1 MTTATTKN
9 SLYSKL
15 AEVVAEV
22 GYVAKDGK
30 NDFQN
35 YRYTSAEAL
44 LAAVRGPL
52 SQRGVVL
59 MPSLVDIGEREY
71 TTSKGKASIITTARV
86 RFTLVD
92 GETGEKHECEWAGQG
107 DDPADKGLGK
117 AYTNAIKTFLRE
129 QFLIPTGDDP
139 EADSSTDSRAA
150 DRSPSRAPAPPSLD
164 DASTEKVLEAIKQAG
179 MPHDWVR
186 MQLVAAGASHV
197 PEGKITLGT
206 IRSLTPEQALA
217 VIAVCEEHVA
227 ETAGVSA

>member
-1 MTTATTKN
+1 MLAEKTT
-9 SLYSKL
+9 LYSKL
-15 AEVVAEV
+15 AQVVGEV

-44 LAAVRGPL
+44 LAAIRGPL
-52 SQRGVVL
+52 SSRGVIL

-86 RFTLVD
+86 RFTFVD
-92 GETGEKHECEWAGQG
+92 GESGETHACEWAGQG

-150 DRSPSRAPAPPSLD
+150 DRSPGPKLATAADVKEMTKAADGL
-164 DASTEKVLEAIKQAG
+164 STESVKL
-179 MPHDWVR
+179 
-186 MQLVAAGASHV
+186 
-197 PEGKITLGT
+197 
-206 IRSLTPEQALA
+206 ALA
-217 VIAVCEEHVA
+217 ACGIN
-227 ETAGVSA
+227 GVSAYNKVPADKVTAFVTALAGMEATA